1 MELRGTGLTGV
12 GLEGTEFSEVELTEA
27 ELTPAQIAFLE
38 TSIKNFDVAEWKTEL
53 AGQAAST
60 RRFFR
65 VSNANNSCILVEW
78 DSGDEDWPRF
88 LGIEARLSSSVPFL
102 PRIYASDPL
111 HGLILE
117 EDLGGVTLKRFC
129 LDHAGQS
136 VIIEDA
142 YRKVINALAVWHSQ
156 DVANCPFIASR
167 SMDAETF
174 LWETSYFARHCV
186 VEFFAKEELLTAE
199 WENERRKMAEYA
211 AAIPAV
217 CIHRDFQSENV
228 LITDGRVRFVD
239 YQGAR
244 LGPPHYDAAS
254 LIFDPY
260 VDLGYGM
267 IDGLIDCY
275 LTKTG
280 AALPQCQE
288 QGEPVCSPPQNQSL
302 ASESDAFY
310 ICAAQRLMQAL
321 GAYANL
327 SLHKGKPRYREFI
340 PAALERLYY
349 VMDYLPDYPA
359 IKGVV
364 HGCQ

>member
-1 MELRGTGLTGV
+1 MESTIETDV
-12 GLEGTEFSEVELTEA
+12 
-27 ELTPAQIAFLE
+27 ELTPAQLAFLE
-38 TSIKNFDVAEWKTEL
+38 ASIKNFDVAEWKTEL

-65 VSNANNSCILVEW
+65 VSGAKKSYILVEW

-88 LGIEARLSSSVPFL
+88 LGIEARLSRTVPFL
-102 PRIYASDPL
+102 PKIHASDPL

-117 EDLGGVTLKRFC
+117 EDLGDVTLRRFC
-129 LDHAGQS
+129 LDHVGQS
-136 VIIEDA
+136 VIIADA
-142 YRKVINALAVWHSQ
+142 YRKVIDALTVWHRQ
-156 DVANCPFIASR
+156 DVTNCPYIASR
-167 SMDAETF
+167 AMDVETF

-211 AAIPAV
+211 AGIPAV
-217 CIHRDFQSENV
+217 CMHRDFQSENI
-228 LITDGRVRFVD
+228 LITDGHIRFVD

-267 IDGLIDCY
+267 IDDLVGYY
-275 LTKTG
+275 LSK
-280 AALPQCQE
+280 AEA
-288 QGEPVCSPPQNQSL
+288 S
-302 ASESDAFY
+302 SESGAFY
-310 ICAAQRLMQAL
+310 VCAAQRLMQAL

-340 PAALERLYY
+340 STALERLYY
-349 VMDYLPDYPA
+349 INDYLPDYPT
-359 IKGVV
+359 IKGVI

>member
-1 MELRGTGLTGV
+1 MELTGAGLAGV
-12 GLEGTEFSEVELTEA
+12 GLEGTEFTEADSAEA

-38 TSIKNFDVAEWKTEL
+38 ASIKNFDAAGWKTGL
-53 AGQAAST
+53 AGQAASA

-65 VSNANNSCILVEW
+65 VSGAQKSYILIEW

-88 LGIEARLSSSVPFL
+88 LGIEARLSPSVPFL
-102 PRIYASDPL
+102 PKIYASDPL

-142 YRKVINALAVWHSQ
+142 YRKVIDALAVWHSQ
-156 DVANCPFIASR
+156 DVTNCPFIASR
-167 SMDAETF
+167 AMDVGTF
-174 LWETSYFARHCV
+174 LWETSYFARHCA

-199 WENERRKMAEYA
+199 WEAERRKMAEYA
-211 AAIPAV
+211 AGIPAV
-217 CIHRDFQSENV
+217 CMHRDFQSENI
-228 LITDGRVRFVD
+228 LIADGRVRFVD

-254 LIFDPY
+254 LLFDPY
-260 VDLGYGM
+260 VDLGYGV
-267 IDGLIDCY
+267 IDDLLGYY

-280 AALPQCQE
+280 AA
-288 QGEPVCSPPQNQSL
+288 
-302 ASESDAFY
+302 SENNAFY
-310 ICAAQRLMQAL
+310 ACAAQRLMQAL

-340 PAALERLYY
+340 PTALERLCY

-364 HGCQ
+364 HGCR

>member
-1 MELRGTGLTGV
+1 MELNGV
-12 GLEGTEFSEVELTEA
+12 GLEETEFSEAGLTEA
-27 ELTPAQIAFLE
+27 ELTPAQLAFLKA
-38 TSIKNFDVAEWKTEL
+38 SIKDFDVAAWKTGL

-65 VSNANNSCILVEW
+65 VSNASKSYILVEW

-88 LGIEARLSSSVPFL
+88 LDIAARLSLSVPFL
-102 PRIYASDPL
+102 PKIYASDPL

-129 LDHAGQS
+129 LDHAGQG

-142 YRKVINALAVWHSQ
+142 YRKVIDALAVWQ
-156 DVANCPFIASR
+156 GLDVTNNPVIAAR
-167 SMDAETF
+167 AMDVETF

-186 VEFFAKEELLTAE
+186 LEFFAKEELLTAS
-199 WENERRKMAEYA
+199 WEEERRVMAERA

-217 CIHRDFQSENV
+217 CMHRDFQSENI

-244 LGPPHYDAAS
+244 LGPPHYDAAA
-254 LIFDPY
+254 LLFDPY
-260 VDLGYGM
+260 VDIGYGM
-267 IDGLIDCY
+267 IDDLTGYY

-280 AALPQCQE
+280 A
-288 QGEPVCSPPQNQSL
+288 V
-302 ASESDAFY
+302 SESGDFY
-310 ICAAQRLMQAL
+310 LCAAQRLMQAL

-340 PAALERLYY
+340 PVALERLYY
-349 VMDYLPDYPA
+349 VLDYLPGYPA
-359 IKGVV
+359 IKGVIR
-364 HGCQ
+364 GCQ